1 AGERGTCGAARA
13 TRQSVQVGIA
23 DSRVEIDAARGLG
36 GEAAWKQDNGKDPRR
51 EAAAA
56 KLFAV
61 EAASRVVD
69 RMIQVMGALGLSKE
83 LPLEAWY
90 RDLRVARVIEGSSE
104 ILRMFVARAEIGPA
118 ATGKR

>member
-1 AGERGTCGAARA
+1 MQFA
-13 TRQSVQVGIA
+13 IA
-23 DSRVEIDAARGLG
+23 DSRIDIDASRWLVWQ
-36 GEAAWKQDNGKDPRR
+36 AAWTQDQGGDPRR

-69 RMIQVMGALGLSKE
+69 RMIQVMGAMGLSKE

-90 RDLRVARVIEGSSE
+90 RDLRVARVLEGSGE
-104 ILRMFVARAEIGPA
+104 ILRQFIARAEIGPL
-118 ATGKR
+118 KVKD